1 MGFLD
6 NTGLS
11 YFFEKIKDI
20 FTRSVNGAKPDN
32 NGDIQI
38 TSVTVA
44 DNLIGSDNQFSAD
57 QFAYRNSGGD
67 TTTITSNKGQLV
79 YLDGAVQIS
88 SGNIA
93 TIAKPSKIVSTGFN
107 SFNAADGNMYIND
120 ATISNGTIISNAGSY
135 VGFCRAVGNI
145 PNGYVAYSGGGG
157 ITGIGWSSALPSLG
171 TNVSTTSASVTA
183 SLASISFENNGYI
196 AVAISSN
203 NLAELCIHPK
213 LDGSADTVFEA
224 YTSASEIALPTTDI
238 NGTALP
244 TYGMPA
250 VNGIRDRFDFKN
262 NTYIKKIER
271 IEKSSP
277 MASAYTSGPHI
288 DDGTY
293 IYYIKEEPTV
303 YDVNLSSKYVVNNFG
318 TEEIVGNGI
327 PMKTQILYGENL
339 QEKLESG
346 VLTTS
351 ASYADIGLAS
361 NQVRQIFI
369 SSSAPT
375 SATLPSNAIWFKYS

>member
-250 VNGIRDRFDFKN
+250 VNGIRDRFDFKRTLRN
-262 NTYIKKIER
+262 
-271 IEKSSP
+271 EKASRNDGPAALRCTGRRFFLSP
-277 MASAYTSGPHI
+277 LTIIRHPQIMPFFKEADRGTTPRSFSAVRFRGVSCFFMISHRPAAR
-288 DDGTY
+288 
-293 IYYIKEEPTV
+293 P
-303 YDVNLSSKYVVNNFG
+303 S
-318 TEEIVGNGI
+318 VG
-327 PMKTQILYGENL
+327 
-339 QEKLESG
+339 
-346 VLTTS
+346 
-351 ASYADIGLAS
+351 
-361 NQVRQIFI
+361 R
-369 SSSAPT
+369 
-375 SATLPSNAIWFKYS
+375 AINEGFL

>member
-38 TSVTVA
+38 TNVTVA

-57 QFAYRNSGGD
+57 QFAYRNSGGN
-67 TTTITSNKGQLV
+67 TTITSNKGQLV

-107 SFNAADGNMYIND
+107 SFNAADGNMYISD
-120 ATISNGTIISNAGSY
+120 ATISNGTIISSTGNY
-135 VGFCRAVGNI
+135 VGFCRAVGKI
-145 PNGYVAYSGGGG
+145 PNGYVAYSSGGG

-171 TNVSTTSASVTA
+171 ASVSTASASVTA
-183 SLASISFENNGYI
+183 SLASISFESNGYI

-203 NLAELCIHPK
+203 NLTELCIHPK
-213 LDGSADTVFEA
+213 LDGSADTVFKA
-224 YTSASEIALPTTDI
+224 YTSASEIALPTADI

-250 VNGIRDRFDFKN
+250 VDGVRDRFDFKN

-277 MASAYTSGPHI
+277 QAIIYASGPHI

-293 IYYIKEEPTV
+293 IYYIRETPIV

-369 SSSAPT
+369 SNSAPT
-375 SATLPSNAIWFKYS
+375 SATLPSDAIWFKYS